1 MNTAVGRTLLVAF
14 VIVDVILVLGTLNH
28 VHRDPP
34 PADIKVRPV
43 AKPGATPAAE
53 GVARPQYSFKPA
65 RAASATYASD
75 GTIVYATRGQ
85 CDGETKA
92 KVVVSTDAGASRKTS
107 DTGLAEVMM
116 VKAESR
122 SNLRVVGAG
131 EDCAVQRL
139 RSDDGG
145 DTWTFDYESDLWF
158 PDVKDAKKVITPAGA
173 SKPGCTVTS
182 LSQVGQ
188 GFARVSCA
196 NGELRGTGDG
206 KKWVKL
212 GHLDDVRAASFTTY
226 NAGVALAVFNGC
238 AAQEFTTRDGGRTWA
253 PGGCISGE
261 PAQAIATSDGGL
273 TAVVDSQLYTSTD
286 AGRSWSQP

>member
-1 MNTAVGRTLLVAF
+1 VNTAVGRALLVAF
-14 VIVDVILVLGTLNH
+14 VIVDLVLVVGTLNH

-43 AKPGATPAAE
+43 AKPSVTPGAHS
-53 GVARPQYSFKPA
+53 VAHPQYSFKPA
-65 RAASATYASD
+65 RAASASYASD
-75 GTIVYATRGQ
+75 GTIAYATRGQ
-85 CDGETKA
+85 CDGDTKA
-92 KVVVSTDAGASRKTS
+92 KVVVSTDAGVSRKTS
-107 DTGLAEVMM
+107 DTGLAEVLT

-131 EDCAVQRL
+131 ADCTVQRL

-158 PDVKDAKKVITPAGA
+158 PDLTDPKKVITPSGP

-188 GFARVSCA
+188 GFARVSCS

-206 KKWVKL
+206 
-212 GHLDDVRAASFTTY
+212 TY

-261 PAQAIATSDGGL
+261 PAQAIAATDGGVA
-273 TAVVDSQLYTSTD
+273 AVVDSQLYTSSD
-286 AGRSWSQP
+286 AGQSWSQP